1 MREEF
6 RTIVQFGY
14 HALGFVNEGAI
25 GKLIE
30 KSQTQ
35 GLNIRN
41 IANLTYRNPEF
52 DMDNYWEY
60 WTENLEKVDNY
71 GKDKIVFFDEQKTAL
86 GKNEILIEARRFLS
100 DHGTEVQIDD
110 FQGNLS
116 TYYDMVINEHFENYA
131 RENYHEAEAN
141 GFFEDMKL
149 EDDIDELTKIW
160 YYLDYLHGTVAKT
173 IPMEAKDMTEAEAF
187 QICALFWG

>member
-1 MREEF
+1 MIGKEIVFNNSWLSNSLRFKVTAIVNTNFDTTRYETLKNSDSENYFLREEF

-41 IANLTYRNPEF
+41 IADLTYRNPEF

-71 GKDKIVFFDEQKTAL
+71 GKDKIVFFDDQKTAL

-110 FQGNLS
+110 FYGNLS

-131 RENYHEAEAN
+131 RKTTMSRSQY
-141 GFFEDMKL
+141 FL
-149 EDDIDELTKIW
+149 KI
-160 YYLDYLHGTVAKT
+160 
-173 IPMEAKDMTEAEAF
+173 
-187 QICALFWG
+187 